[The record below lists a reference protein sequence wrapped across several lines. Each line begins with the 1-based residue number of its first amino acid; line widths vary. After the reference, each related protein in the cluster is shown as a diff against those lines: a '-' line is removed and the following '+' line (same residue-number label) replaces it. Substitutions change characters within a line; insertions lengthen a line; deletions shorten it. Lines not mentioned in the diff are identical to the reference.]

1 MSLLT
6 PDVVR
11 RRRLW
16 LTVLILA
23 CAGLVGGWIFA
34 QATAGAVVPEAAAS
48 QPAVEPAAFYGA
60 WVLTPAILTIVLAIV
75 MRQVLP
81 ALSLGIFIAALMLA
95 PFQSADGYSRDL
107 IGALR
112 LSVERYLCGA
122 LTDASHVKVIVFTL
136 LIAGM
141 VGVIAV
147 NGGTGRIVAAVA
159 RWART
164 RRQGQVAT
172 WFAGLLVFFDDYA
185 NAMIVGPAM
194 GPVCDRLRISRAKLA
209 YIVDTTAAPVSSLAL
224 ISTWIGTEV
233 GYIQDGLKS
242 LHEVPAF
249 MQGATLD
256 GGYAYGVFLAS
267 LPYRFYPILALLF
280 VLLIALFNRDFGPMH
295 RAEQEV
301 GAAPPPQDAAAEHVH
316 GRAWYAAVPV
326 LVLIGVTL
334 SLLVITGW
342 QKLHADGKTS
352 SGLLLISDIFANSD
366 SYNALVYGA
375 LAALTVAG
383 AISLGTGTLTLAE
396 TVEGCTRAMGH
407 LLPTILVL
415 VLAWTIS
422 AAIQDLQLGVVARDL
437 LQHTQ
442 FDVRWL
448 PLLVFASAC
457 VVSFATGTSWG
468 TMGLLC
474 PAVVTIAGG
483 LLVHDPGHDYPG
495 GDAASVFYASVG
507 AVLAGAV
514 FGDHCSPISDTTVL
528 SAAASGCTLELH
540 VWTQMPYALV
550 VALVGMISG
559 DFLCRFTVLPAWG
572 ALLVGAAA
580 LVVIIWLLGRKV
592 RTAGEA
598 QAKGQS

>member
-1 MSLLT
+1 MSLPT
-6 PDVVR
+6 PDVTR
-11 RRRLW
+11 RRRVW
-16 LTVLILA
+16 LFALA
-23 CAGLVGGWIFA
+23 LAFAGLVGGEIFA
-34 QATAGAVVPEAAAS
+34 RVTAGTVAPSPTAS
-48 QPAVEPAAFYGA
+48 QPALQPATFYGA
-60 WVLTPAILTIVLAIV
+60 WVLTPAILTIVLAII

-81 ALSLGIFIAALMLA
+81 ALSLGIFIAALMLV
-95 PFQSADGYSRDL
+95 PFQAADGYSHDL
-107 IGALR
+107 VGALR
-112 LSVERYLCGA
+112 LSVERYLFGA

-147 NGGTGRIVAAVA
+147 NGGTGRIVVAVA

-164 RRQGQVAT
+164 RQQGQTAA

-233 GYIQDGLKS
+233 GYIQDGLKA

-267 LPYRFYPILALLF
+267 LPYRFYPILALVF
-280 VLLIALFNRDFGPMH
+280 VLLIALFNRDFGPMY
-295 RAEQEV
+295 RAEKEV
-301 GAAPPPQDAAAEHVH
+301 GAAPPQDDAAERVH

-334 SLLVITGW
+334 SLLVVTGW

-352 SGLLLISDIFANSD
+352 SGLMLISDIFANSD

-375 LAALTVAG
+375 LAALTLAG
-383 AISLGTGTLTLAE
+383 AITLGTGTLTLGE
-396 TVEGCTRAMGH
+396 TVEGCTRAMSH

-437 LQHTQ
+437 LQHAR

-528 SAAASGCTLELH
+528 SAAASGCTLEQH
-540 VWTQMPYALV
+540 VWTQMPYAIV
-550 VALVGMISG
+550 VAFVGMLSG
-559 DFLCRFTVLPAWG
+559 DFLCRFTVVPAWA
-572 ALLVGAAA
+572 ALLVGAAV
-580 LVVIIWLLGRKV
+580 LVVVVRLVGRKV
-592 RTAGEA
+592 PTVELA
-598 QAKGQS
+598 